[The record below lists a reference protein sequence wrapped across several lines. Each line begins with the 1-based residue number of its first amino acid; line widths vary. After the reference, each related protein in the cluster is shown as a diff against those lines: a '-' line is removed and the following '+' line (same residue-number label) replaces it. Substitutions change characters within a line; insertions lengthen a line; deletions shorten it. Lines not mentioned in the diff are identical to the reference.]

1 MLEVNYKKTAEKTM
15 ENKKIVLLSF
25 TYRQKNVKLIVYDK
39 DTFRKYRCKRQR
51 DGMDVYLSRA
61 HFIDNP

>member
-1 MLEVNYKKTAEKTM
+1 MLEKNRLFLRKKTA
-15 ENKKIVLLSF
+15 ENKKIVLLTF

-39 DTFRKYRCKRQR
+39 DTFQKSRCKRQR
-51 DGMDVYLSRA
+51 GGVDVYLSWA